1 MIKLDKKEKQ
11 EIILKAKKIFPKYR
25 WLRVKINED
34 FEPSIPFSRLDY
46 VCYNIMRNREEDNF
60 IEIQITDGYVMFRYP
75 KGSLF
80 EHCNFENIIMSDDV
94 WIQLYFHFDPKHIE
108 VLYN

>member
-1 MIKLDKKEKQ
+1 MINLGKKEKQ

-80 EHCNFENIIMSDDV
+80 EHCNFENIVMSDDV